1 MITQRTLNVRWV
13 TMVDEIMLRLS
24 PEHIRKIDD
33 LISSGRFKNRAEVA
47 RTATIEFLNEIEN
60 EDKVNTNIMRAIDS
74 GEFDDVLEVRVRRII
89 SDIIGR
95 E

>member
-1 MITQRTLNVRWV
+1 
-13 TMVDEIMLRLS
+13 MVDEIMLRLS